1 MNSNILQIAPTFLE
15 GARKLH
21 DNLAGVTI
29 ICALC
34 GLMIIASQAV
44 QEKQLR
50 RFWPLF
56 VRMGVAS
63 FLLTGLGTWGDMLN
77 DAMVD
82 LINQAGWGRFPG
94 SVAADYQAAI
104 AKKWGTQSA
113 AATQQTVPFAS
124 GLTGAPTGTQQ
135 LSGLLAGNEAN
146 FQAAGAANGVDPLFL
161 EAVAIEETGNGTSH
175 ALAAYNNPAGIMD
188 PSTPND
194 SGFYHYATLQDGIN
208 AEAANLQQ
216 NYIAD
221 GLATISAIGQKYAPA
236 GAANDLA
243 GTNANWGNEVAAIYQ
258 GLGGTSMSMGTAQAT
273 TGGAQG
279 TGGSFNLM
287 NPATWGPA
295 LISVIVNAIVYFI
308 SVAALICMI
317 IMTIVQQLL
326 YAIELAVSPI
336 FIGLW
341 LVPGLTNV
349 ATRFFTSLVAILLWP
364 LGWVVSDLG
373 TKFLLD
379 SALNPTGNGSQ
390 TAISLAGIA
399 LSGGTLAVGF
409 WILLAGWVVLS
420 SFIAPGIVS
429 ALIVTGGSGIARV
442 FANALGVGAYMAF
455 TAAKS
460 AGGGAGAAS
469 SVFGSAAAV
478 VNSPVVGR
486 ASRPNYA
493 RRPPAPPPAVV

>member
-1 MNSNILQIAPTFLE
+1 MNSDILQIAPTFLE

-34 GLMIIASQAV
+34 GLMIIASQAM
-44 QEKQLR
+44 QEKQLN

-77 DAMVD
+77 DAMAD
-82 LINQAGWGRFPG
+82 LINQAGWGQFPG

-104 AKKWGTQSA
+104 AKKWGTASIGQTQNQGTNTQVVANSSSRGVQLTHYGYEQPGQAYYDSKSAQGIGAFAFDDTPGSLQNINATGVQA
-113 AATQQTVPFAS
+113 AALSPDVAQQYGVQPGQQFTVQTAS
-124 GLTGAPTGTQQ
+124 GQTLNLVYADKTAADLTGRIDIYDPSGSFQGSGTQ
-135 LSGLLAGNEAN
+135 
-146 FQAAGAANGVDPLFL
+146 V
-161 EAVAIEETGNGTSH
+161 TS
-175 ALAAYNNPAGIMD
+175 
-188 PSTPND
+188 
-194 SGFYHYATLQDGIN
+194 
-208 AEAANLQQ
+208 
-216 NYIAD
+216 IA
-221 GLATISAIGQKYAPA
+221 
-236 GAANDLA
+236 
-243 GTNANWGNEVAAIYQ
+243 
-258 GLGGTSMSMGTAQAT
+258 
-273 TGGAQG
+273 GGAVIEG
-279 TGGSFNLM
+279 SPTATAGGGGGFNLM
-287 NPATWGPA
+287 NPATWGPT

-341 LVPGLTNV
+341 LVPGLSNV
-349 ATRFFTSLVAILLWP
+349 ATRFFTSLAAILLWP

-373 TKFLLD
+373 TKFFLD
-379 SALNPTGNGSQ
+379 LAVNPTGNGSQ
-390 TAISLAGIA
+390 TAVSLAGIA

-420 SFIAPGIVS
+420 SFVAPGIVS

-442 FANALGVGAYMAF
+442 FASALGVGAYMAF

-460 AGGGAGAAS
+460 AGGGGGAAS
-469 SVFGSAAAV
+469 SVLGSAASV
-478 VNSPVVGR
+478 GNSPVVGR

>member
-1 MNSNILQIAPTFLE
+1 MNSDILQIAPTFLE

-34 GLMIIASQAV
+34 GLMIIASQAM
-44 QEKQLR
+44 QEKQLN

-77 DAMVD
+77 DAMAD
-82 LINQAGWGRFPG
+82 LINQAGWGQFPG

-104 AKKWGTQSA
+104 AKKWGTASIGQTQNQGTTTQVVANSSSRGVQLTHYGYEQPGQAYYDSKSAQGIGAFTFDDTPGSLQNINATGVQA
-113 AATQQTVPFAS
+113 AALSPDVAQRYGVQPGQQFTVQIAS
-124 GLTGAPTGTQQ
+124 GQTFNLVYADKTAADLTGRIDIYDPNGSFQGSGTQ
-135 LSGLLAGNEAN
+135 
-146 FQAAGAANGVDPLFL
+146 V
-161 EAVAIEETGNGTSH
+161 TS
-175 ALAAYNNPAGIMD
+175 
-188 PSTPND
+188 
-194 SGFYHYATLQDGIN
+194 
-208 AEAANLQQ
+208 
-216 NYIAD
+216 IA
-221 GLATISAIGQKYAPA
+221 
-236 GAANDLA
+236 
-243 GTNANWGNEVAAIYQ
+243 
-258 GLGGTSMSMGTAQAT
+258 
-273 TGGAQG
+273 GGAVIEG
-279 TGGSFNLM
+279 SPTATAGGGGGFNLI
-287 NPATWGPA
+287 NPATWGPT

-308 SVAALICMI
+308 SVAALLCMI

-341 LVPGLTNV
+341 LIPGLTNV
-349 ATRFFTSLVAILLWP
+349 ATRFFTSLAAILLWP

-373 TKFLLD
+373 TKFFLD
-379 SALNPTGNGSQ
+379 LAVNPIGNGSQ
-390 TAISLAGIA
+390 TAVSLAGIA

-420 SFIAPGIVS
+420 SFVAPGIVS
-429 ALIVTGGSGIARV
+429 ALIVTGGSGIERV
-442 FANALGVGAYMAF
+442 FASALGVGTYMAY

-460 AGGGAGAAS
+460 AGGAGPLG
-469 SVFGSAAAV
+469 SVVGSATSGG
-478 VNSPVVGR
+478 NSPVAGR